1 MHNITFHFENIEI
14 PDFDSEFFSLWLS
27 KVTGYYGRSTGD
39 IAYVFCSDK
48 YLLEINQKHLDHDY
62 YTDII
67 TFNYNNGG
75 VISGDMY
82 ISVERVKENAL
93 TFEVDFLTELSRVMA
108 HGFLHLIGYNDI
120 TEEEKLEMREQE
132 TKCLILLKDVSRET

>member
-27 KVTGYYGRSTGD
+27 KVTGHYGRSTGD

-93 TFEVDFLTELSRVMA
+93 IFEVDFLTELSRVMA
-108 HGFLHLIGYNDI
+108 HGFLHLIGYNDK
-120 TEEEKLEMREQE
+120 TEEEELEMREQE

>member
-27 KVTGYYGRSTGD
+27 QVTDHYGRSTGD

-48 YLLEINQKHLDHDY
+48 YLLEINQKYLDHDY

-67 TFNYNNGG
+67 TFNYNNERA
-75 VISGDMY
+75 ISGDMY
-82 ISVERVKENAL
+82 ISVERVRENARI
-93 TFEVDFLTELSRVMA
+93 FEVEFLNELARVMA
-108 HGFLHLIGYNDI
+108 HGMLHLLGYNDK
-120 TEEEKLEMREQE
+120 TKEEEMEMREQE
-132 TKCLILLKDVSRET
+132 TKCLILLKNVSRET

>member
-27 KVTGYYGRSTGD
+27 KVTGHYGRSTGD

>member
-1 MHNITFHFENIEI
+1 MHKITFHFENIEI

-27 KVTGYYGRSTGD
+27 KVTGHYGRSTGD

-93 TFEVDFLTELSRVMA
+93 IFEVDFLTELSRVMA
-108 HGFLHLIGYNDI
+108 HGFLHLIGYNDK
-120 TEEEKLEMREQE
+120 TEEEELEMREQE